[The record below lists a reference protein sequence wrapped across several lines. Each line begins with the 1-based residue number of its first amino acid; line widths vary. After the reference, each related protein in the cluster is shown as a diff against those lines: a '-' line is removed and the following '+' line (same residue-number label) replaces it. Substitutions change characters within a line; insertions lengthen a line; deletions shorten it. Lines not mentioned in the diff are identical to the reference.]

1 MQYTET
7 VVSPAYA
14 SEVQLP
20 ESDLNLAR
28 AGLLFAR
35 SEYSELDC
43 GWYLGQ
49 IDLIASDI
57 GSRMPHDAD
66 VTARLRAINTTLFG
80 DLGFSGNVDDYYDP
94 RNSFLN
100 EVIDRRVGLPITL
113 SILYL
118 ELAQRLGVP
127 ARGISFPG
135 HFLVGAS
142 TEDGDVIVDAFD
154 RGATLARATFI
165 TRLQERAEP
174 QTSITAIE
182 QALRPAMK
190 VEILLRQLRNLKS
203 IYADRGDAEK
213 TLNALN
219 HMLIAHPDL
228 LPELLERAAL
238 FDTLGYA
245 RGAAGDYARAL
256 LLLPEGLDR
265 EEIMKRRDEAEAR
278 AGQLH

>member
-7 VVSPAYA
+7 VISSSYA
-14 SEVQLP
+14 SEVALP
-20 ESDLNLAR
+20 EPDLNLAR

-35 SEYSELDC
+35 SEYPELDC

-49 IDLIASDI
+49 LDLIASDI
-57 GSRMPHDAD
+57 GSRMPRDAD
-66 VTARLRAINTTLFG
+66 VAARLRAMNTYLFA

-135 HFLVGAS
+135 HFLVGVT

-154 RGATLARATFI
+154 RGATLPRATFV
-165 TRLQERAEP
+165 TRLHERADP
-174 QTSITAIE
+174 DTSSAAIE

-190 VEILLRQLRNLKS
+190 VEILLRQLRNLKAV
-203 IYADRGDAEK
+203 YAERGDVEK
-213 TLNALN
+213 TLNTLN

-245 RGAAGDYARAL
+245 RGAATDYDHAL
-256 LLLPEGLDR
+256 HLLPDGIDR
-265 EEIMKRRDEAEAR
+265 EEIVNRRDEAEAR

>member
-7 VVSPAYA
+7 VVSPSYA
-14 SEVQLP
+14 SEVALP
-20 ESDLNLAR
+20 EPDLNLAR

-35 SEYSELDC
+35 SEYPELDC

-49 IDLIASDI
+49 LDLMASDI
-57 GSRMPHDAD
+57 GSRMSRDAD
-66 VTARLRAINTTLFG
+66 VAARLRAMNTTLFG

-100 EVIDRRVGLPITL
+100 EVIDRRIGLPITL

-135 HFLVGAS
+135 HFLVGVT

-165 TRLQERAEP
+165 TRLHERADGDTTIE
-174 QTSITAIE
+174 AIE
-182 QALRPAMK
+182 QALRPALK

-203 IYADRGDAEK
+203 IYADRGDLEK
-213 TLNALN
+213 TLNTLN
-219 HMLIAHPDL
+219 HMLTAYSDL

-245 RGAAGDYARAL
+245 RGAAADYNHAL
-256 LLLPEGLDR
+256 LLLPEGIER
-265 EEIMKRRDEAEAR
+265 EEIVDRRDEAEAR